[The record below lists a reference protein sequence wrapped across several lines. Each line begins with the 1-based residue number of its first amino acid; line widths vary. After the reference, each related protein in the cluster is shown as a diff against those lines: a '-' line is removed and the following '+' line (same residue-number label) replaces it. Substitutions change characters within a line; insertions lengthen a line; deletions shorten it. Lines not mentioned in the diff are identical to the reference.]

1 MAALRDAF
9 RRHRRVV
16 SVAPTGSGK
25 TREAAFIVAS
35 AAAKGR
41 RTIFTVHRAEL
52 LDQASAALAD
62 AGVAHGLIRPGQ
74 RCRGEAVAVAMVQ
87 TLLRRDVPEPDFMV
101 VDEGHH
107 AVSPSWRALL
117 ARWPS
122 AKVLYLTATPARLD
136 GQGMVAVADALV
148 PGPSVAGLIAEG
160 WLAPFRY
167 FAPPAQAELAGVRR
181 RAGDFEREGLAEAMD
196 RPAIT
201 GDAVEHYR
209 RLAAGKRALA
219 FCISRQHAEHVA
231 EAFSAAGF
239 RAVTLHG
246 GLAEAERRARDAA
259 FRDGRLDLLAVVD
272 LVSEGYDVPGV
283 EVVIHLRPTAS
294 LALCRQINGRGLRP
308 KPDGAPCLIL
318 DHVGNV
324 GRHGLPDEEIAWTL
338 DGRAKR
344 ASEVAPAVRQCPECW
359 CCHPPASACPEC
371 GHVYPRQV
379 RREAPA
385 ERAGHLAE
393 ITGREVERYRAAK
406 LRDLVRSAR
415 SFAELRAIGRA
426 RGYHPGSAKK
436 AAQIWRKPFATGRL
450 A

>member
-1 MAALRDAF
+1 ML
-9 RRHRRVV
+9 
-16 SVAPTGSGK
+16 
-25 TREAAFIVAS
+25 E
-35 AAAKGR
+35 
-41 RTIFTVHRAEL
+41 
-52 LDQASAALAD
+52 QASAAFTD
-62 AGVAHGLIRPGQ
+62 AGVAHGVIRPGQ
-74 RCRGEAVAVAMVQ
+74 RYRGEPVSVAMIQ
-87 TLLRRDVPEPDFMV
+87 TLMRRDVPAPDFLVM
-101 VDEGHH
+101 DEGHH
-107 AVSPSWRALL
+107 AVSPSWRQLL
-117 ARWPS
+117 DRWP
-122 AKVLYLTATPARLD
+122 AARVLYLTATPARLD
-136 GQGMVAVADALV
+136 GQGMAAVADALV
-148 PGPSVAGLIAEG
+148 PGPSVGELIAGG

-167 FAPPAQAELAGVRR
+167 FAPPSQADLAELRR

-219 FCISRQHAEHVA
+219 FCSSRQHAEHVA

-246 GLAEAERRARDAA
+246 GLPEAERRARDAA
-259 FRDGRLDLLAVVD
+259 FRDGRLEVLAVVD
-272 LVSEGYDVPGV
+272 LVTEGYDVPGV

-324 GRHGLPDEEIAWTL
+324 GRHGLPDEEIEWSL

-344 ASEVAPAVRQCPECW
+344 AAQVAPAVKQCPECW
-359 CCHPPASACPEC
+359 CCHAPAPVCPEC
-371 GHVYPRQV
+371 GFVYPQTI
-379 RREAPA
+379 RRRVPV

-393 ITGREVERYRAAK
+393 ITAREVERYRAAR

-415 SFAELRAIGRA
+415 SMDELRAIGRA
-426 RGYHPGSAKK
+426 RGYHPRWAAKV
-436 AAQIWRKPFATGRL
+436 AGIWRKPFVTAGE
-450 A
+450 AA